1 MEITDAMLESLALYL
16 VDALQEDFRQV
27 YLSGN
32 LRDTIYVSKGG
43 NGSIK
48 VHIPAEAYDLS
59 KYRAERAFVS
69 RPDLGS
75 YAEAVNKTGGLS
87 HKHIGYAERAI
98 DTAISRWLKYYK
110 IDAEVS
116 NG

>member
-1 MEITDAMLESLALYL
+1 MKVTDEMVEKLALYL

-32 LRDTIYVSKGG
+32 LRDTIYVKKRSGG
-43 NGSIK
+43 SVQIC
-48 VHIPAEAYDLS
+48 IPAESYDLQR
-59 KYRAERAFVS
+59 YRCERVMVP

-75 YAEAVNKTGGLS
+75 YAEMVNKTGGLS
-87 HKHIGYAERAI
+87 RKHVGYVERAMS
-98 DTAISRWLKYYK
+98 TAISRWLKYYK
-110 IDAEVS
+110 ISAEVS